1 MNERELIHYGIKGMK
16 WGILRYQNADGTLTA
31 AGRMR
36 DRMTRKRNR
45 KRAEKVLKG
54 PTKTVKR
61 RLSQITDEELQKAV
75 SRLRLERDYKTLTK
89 PPDKHKRAKEI
100 ATKWLETA
108 GTKVLESAATNL
120 GKKIFA
126 ETDSKRR
133 VEKRADIDLE
143 KDRQARRVNRV
154 KADRDRKDN
163 ERAARAKQ
171 EAEQRKVEE
180 TIRRRK
186 KAEETL
192 RRSSAWKE
200 FDKKRNSK

>member
-54 PTKTVKR
+54 SSKTVKR
-61 RLSQITDEELQKAV
+61 RLSQITDEDLRKAV
-75 SRLRLERDYKTLTK
+75 SRLQLERDYKTLTK

-120 GKKIFA
+120 GKKIFS
-126 ETDSKRR
+126 ETDSKRK

-143 KDRQARRVNRV
+143 KDRQARRVERV
-154 KADRDRKDN
+154 KADRDAK
-163 ERAARAKQ
+163 AKQ
-171 EAEQRKVEE
+171 EAEW
-180 TIRRRK
+180 K
-186 KAEETL
+186 KAEETI

-200 FDKKRNSK
+200 FEKKRNSK

>member
-16 WGILRYQNADGTLTA
+16 WGVLRYQNADGTLTA

-54 PTKTVKR
+54 STKTVKR
-61 RLSQITDEELQKAV
+61 RLSQISDEELQKAV
-75 SRLRLERDYKTLTK
+75 NRLQLERTYKSLTK

-120 GKKIFA
+120 GKRIFS

-163 ERAARAKQ
+163 ERAAKAKQ
-171 EAEQRKVEE
+171 EAELRKVEE

-186 KAEETL
+186 NAEETL
-192 RRSSAWKE
+192 RRSSSWKE
-200 FDKKRNSK
+200 FDKKRSSK

>member
-54 PTKTVKR
+54 SSKTVKR

-75 SRLRLERDYKTLTK
+75 NRLQLERTYKTLTQ

-120 GKKIFA
+120 GKKIFS
-126 ETDSKRR
+126 ETDSKRK

-143 KDRQARRVNRV
+143 KDRQARRVERV
-154 KADRDRKDN
+154 KADRDRRDN
-163 ERAARAKQ
+163 ERAAKAKQ
-171 EAEQRKVEE
+171 EAEW
-180 TIRRRK
+180 K
-186 KAEETL
+186 KAEEII

-200 FDKKRNSK
+200 FEKKRNSK

>member
-1 MNERELIHYGIKGMK
+1 MNERELVHYGIKGMK

-31 AGRMR
+31 AGRVR
-36 DRMTRKRNR
+36 GRMTRKRNR

-54 PTKTVKR
+54 STKTVKR
-61 RLSQITDEELQKAV
+61 RLSQISDEELQKAV
-75 SRLRLERDYKTLTK
+75 NRLQLERTYKSLTK
-89 PPDKHKRAKEI
+89 PPDKHKRSKEI

-143 KDRQARRVNRV
+143 KDRQARRVDRV
-154 KADRDRKDN
+154 KADRDRRDN
-163 ERAARAKQ
+163 ERAAKAKQ
-171 EAEQRKVEE
+171 EAEW
-180 TIRRRK
+180 K
-186 KAEETL
+186 KAEETI

-200 FDKKRNSK
+200 FEKKRNSK

>member
-1 MNERELIHYGIKGMK
+1 MNKYELVHYGIKGMK

-31 AGRMR
+31 AGRVR
-36 DRMTRKRNR
+36 DRMNRKRNR

-54 PTKTVKR
+54 SPKTVKR

-75 SRLRLERDYKTLTK
+75 NRLQLERTYKNLTT
-89 PPDKHKRAKEI
+89 PPDKHKKAKEI

-108 GTKVLESAATNL
+108 GTKVIESAATNL

-143 KDRQARRVNRV
+143 KDRQARRIERI
-154 KADRDRKDN
+154 KSERDARDK
-163 ERAARAKQ
+163 ERAAKAKQ
-171 EAEQRKVEE
+171 EADW
-180 TIRRRK
+180 K
-186 KAEETL
+186 KAEEMI
-192 RRSSAWKE
+192 RRSSNWKE
-200 FDKKRNSK
+200 FEKKRK

>member
-61 RLSQITDEELQKAV
+61 RLSQITDEELRKAV
-75 SRLRLERDYKTLTK
+75 NRLQLERDYKTLTK

-120 GKKIFA
+120 GKKIFS

-171 EAEQRKVEE
+171 EAEQKKVEE

-200 FDKKRNSK
+200 FDKKRK

>member
-16 WGILRYQNADGTLTA
+16 WGVLRYQNSDGTLTA

-54 PTKTVKR
+54 SSKTVKR
-61 RLSQITDEELQKAV
+61 RLSQITDEELRKAV
-75 SRLRLERDYKTLTK
+75 NRLQLERDYKTLTK

-120 GKKIFA
+120 GKKMFA

-154 KADRDRKDN
+154 KADRDRKDS

-171 EAEQRKVEE
+171 EAELRKVEE

-192 RRSSAWKE
+192 RRSSAWTE
-200 FDKKRNSK
+200 FDKKGN

>member
-1 MNERELIHYGIKGMK
+1 MNEYELVHYGIKGMK

-31 AGRMR
+31 AGRVR
-36 DRMTRKRNR
+36 DRMNRKRNR

-54 PTKTVKR
+54 SPKTVKR

-75 SRLRLERDYKTLTK
+75 NRLQLERTYKNLTT
-89 PPDKHKRAKEI
+89 PPDKHKKAKEI

-108 GTKVLESAATNL
+108 GTKVIESAATNL

-143 KDRQARRVNRV
+143 KDRQARRVERI
-154 KADRDRKDN
+154 KSERDARDK
-163 ERAARAKQ
+163 ERAAKAKQ
-171 EAEQRKVEE
+171 EADW
-180 TIRRRK
+180 K
-186 KAEETL
+186 KAEEMI
-192 RRSSAWKE
+192 RRSSNWKE
-200 FDKKRNSK
+200 FEKKRNK

>member
-54 PTKTVKR
+54 SSKTVKR

-75 SRLRLERDYKTLTK
+75 NRLQLERTYKSLTK

-154 KADRDRKDN
+154 KADRDRKDS

-171 EAEQRKVEE
+171 EAELRKVEE

-186 KAEETL
+186 NAEETL
-192 RRSSAWKE
+192 RRSSSWKE
-200 FDKKRNSK
+200 FDKKRSSK

>member
-16 WGILRYQNADGTLTA
+16 WGVLRYQNADGTLTA

-36 DRMTRKRNR
+36 DRMTRKHNR

-54 PTKTVKR
+54 STKTVKR
-61 RLSQITDEELQKAV
+61 RLSQITDDELQKAV
-75 SRLRLERDYKTLTK
+75 NRLQLERTYKTLTK

-120 GKKIFA
+120 GKKIFSEA
-126 ETDSKRR
+126 DSKRK
-133 VEKRADIDLE
+133 VEKRADIELE
-143 KDRQARRVNRV
+143 KDRQSRRVERV
-154 KADRDRKDN
+154 KSERDRRDN
-163 ERAARAKQ
+163 ERAAKAKQ
-171 EAEQRKVEE
+171 EAEWKKVEE
-180 TIRRRK
+180 TI
-186 KAEETL
+186 

-200 FDKKRNSK
+200 FEKKRK

>member
-1 MNERELIHYGIKGMK
+1 MNERELIHHGVKGMK
-16 WGILRYQNADGTLTA
+16 WGVLRYQNADGALTA
-31 AGRMR
+31 AGRVR
-36 DRMTRKRNR
+36 DRMTRKSNR

-54 PTKTVKR
+54 SAKTVKR
-61 RLSQITDEELQKAV
+61 RLSQLTDEELKKAV
-75 SRLRLERDYKTLTK
+75 NRLQLERAYKTLTK
-89 PPDKHKRAKEI
+89 PPDKHTRSKEI

-171 EAEQRKVEE
+171 EAELRKVEE

-200 FDKKRNSK
+200 FDKKGK

>member
-1 MNERELIHYGIKGMK
+1 MNEYELVHYGIKGMK

-31 AGRMR
+31 AGRVR
-36 DRMTRKRNR
+36 DRMNRKRNR

-54 PTKTVKR
+54 SPKTVKR

-75 SRLRLERDYKTLTK
+75 NRLQLERTYKTLTK
-89 PPDKHKRAKEI
+89 PPDKHKKAKEI

-108 GTKVLESAATNL
+108 GTKVIESAATNL

-143 KDRQARRVNRV
+143 KDRQARRIERI
-154 KADRDRKDN
+154 KSERDARDK
-163 ERAARAKQ
+163 ERAAKAKQ
-171 EAEQRKVEE
+171 AADW
-180 TIRRRK
+180 K
-186 KAEETL
+186 KAEEMI
-192 RRSSAWKE
+192 RRSSNWKE
-200 FDKKRNSK
+200 FEKKRK

>member
-1 MNERELIHYGIKGMK
+1 MNKYELVHYGIKGMK

-31 AGRMR
+31 AGRVR
-36 DRMTRKRNR
+36 DRMNRKRNR

-54 PTKTVKR
+54 SPKTVKR

-75 SRLRLERDYKTLTK
+75 NRLQLERTYKNLTT
-89 PPDKHKRAKEI
+89 PPDKHKKAKEI

-108 GTKVLESAATNL
+108 GTKVIESAATNL

-143 KDRQARRVNRV
+143 KDRQARRIERV
-154 KADRDRKDN
+154 KSERDARAK
-163 ERAARAKQ
+163 ERAAKAKQ
-171 EAEQRKVEE
+171 AADW
-180 TIRRRK
+180 K
-186 KAEETL
+186 KAEEMI
-192 RRSSAWKE
+192 RRSSNWKE
-200 FDKKRNSK
+200 FEKKRNK

>member
-1 MNERELIHYGIKGMK
+1 MNKYELVHYGIKGMK

-31 AGRMR
+31 AGRVR
-36 DRMTRKRNR
+36 DRMNRKRNR

-54 PTKTVKR
+54 SPKTVKR

-75 SRLRLERDYKTLTK
+75 NRLQLERTYKTLTK
-89 PPDKHKRAKEI
+89 PPDKHKKAKEI

-108 GTKVLESAATNL
+108 GTKVIESAATNL

-143 KDRQARRVNRV
+143 KDRQARRIERV
-154 KADRDRKDN
+154 KSERDARDR
-163 ERAARAKQ
+163 ERAAKAKQ
-171 EAEQRKVEE
+171 EADW
-180 TIRRRK
+180 K
-186 KAEETL
+186 KAEEMI
-192 RRSSAWKE
+192 RRSSNWKE
-200 FDKKRNSK
+200 FEKKRNK

>member
-1 MNERELIHYGIKGMK
+1 MNEYELVHYGIKGMK

-31 AGRMR
+31 AGRVR
-36 DRMTRKRNR
+36 DRMNRKRNR

-54 PTKTVKR
+54 SPKTVKR

-75 SRLRLERDYKTLTK
+75 NRLQLERTYKTLTK
-89 PPDKHKRAKEI
+89 PPDKHKKAKEI

-108 GTKVLESAATNL
+108 GTKVIESAATNL

-143 KDRQARRVNRV
+143 KDRQARRIERV
-154 KADRDRKDN
+154 KSERDARDK
-163 ERAARAKQ
+163 ERAAKAKQ
-171 EAEQRKVEE
+171 EADW
-180 TIRRRK
+180 K
-186 KAEETL
+186 KAEEMI
-192 RRSSAWKE
+192 RRSSNWKE
-200 FDKKRNSK
+200 FEKKRNK